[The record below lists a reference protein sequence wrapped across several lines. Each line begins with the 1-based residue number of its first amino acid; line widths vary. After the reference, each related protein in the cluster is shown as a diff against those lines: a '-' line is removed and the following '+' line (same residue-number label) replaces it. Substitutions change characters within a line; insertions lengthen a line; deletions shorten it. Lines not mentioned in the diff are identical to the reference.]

1 MPFIVADMEEDPR
14 SLIAADIH
22 GMIVGV
28 SRAFTQQS
36 GWPKAEL
43 IGKPLNII
51 IPTALRDAHNLGF
64 SRFITTGAPTLLETP
79 LDLEVLKAD
88 GQTTKAQHYIW
99 TEKGEPDRIFVAEIK
114 FV

>member
-1 MPFIVADMEEDPR
+1 MPFVVAELDEDPR
-14 SLIAADIH
+14 SLIAADIQ

-28 SRAFTQQS
+28 SQAFTQRS
-36 GWPKAEL
+36 GWSKADL
-43 IGKPLNII
+43 IGKPLNNI
-51 IPTALRDAHNLGF
+51 IPPALRDAHNLGF

-88 GQTTKAQHYIW
+88 GKITKAQHYIW
-99 TEKGEPDRIFVAEIK
+99 TEEGESDRIFIAEIK